1 MSSID
6 VASVKDDSLIVVAT
20 EVLIN
25 QNDRSRLLSPLPVS
39 SREEILTLKTKF
51 HESSQVRPNPATTQI
66 QYTMAITTDLPG
78 VALITGAASGIGRAT
93 AIAFAEAGCTQLALL
108 DLNESGLQTSKDL
121 VTQAVTSTSPSKTPN
136 VFIFT
141 VDVTSPVSIT
151 LAFSAVNAHFSR
163 IDYSVQ
169 CAGIITFGGPSATCP
184 LDDFDLQNAVNYR
197 GLWLC
202 SREAIK
208 IMHDQPLDSDA
219 YPDAQISPLRAQR
232 GAIVNIS
239 SGLANYS
246 QSGSPAYCGAKAGV
260 LALTRSDAIDYVGQ
274 RIRVNAV
281 LPGIVDTPITNPSPE
296 IRKWLEE
303 NPVQRTPFKRMG
315 SAEEIADV
323 IVFLSGNKAS
333 FVTGASWSVDG
344 GFGAGY

>member
-1 MSSID
+1 
-6 VASVKDDSLIVVAT
+6 
-20 EVLIN
+20 
-25 QNDRSRLLSPLPVS
+25 
-39 SREEILTLKTKF
+39 
-51 HESSQVRPNPATTQI
+51 
-66 QYTMAITTDLPG
+66 MAINTDLPG
-78 VALITGAASGIGRAT
+78 VALITGAASGIGRAA
-93 AIAFAEAGCTQLALL
+93 AIAFAEAGCTRLALL
-108 DLNESGLQTSKDL
+108 DLNEAGLQTSKDI
-121 VTQAVTSTSPSKTPN
+121 VAQTVSAISPSKTPDIS
-136 VFIFT
+136 IFT
-141 VDVTSPVSIT
+141 VDVTSPESVT
-151 LAFSAVNAHFSR
+151 AAFSAVMAHFPR

-169 CAGIITFGGPSATCP
+169 CAGIITFGGPSASCP
-184 LDDFDLQNAVNYR
+184 IDDFDRQNAVNYR

-208 IMHDQPLDSDA
+208 IMHDQALDSDA
-219 YPDAQISPLRAQR
+219 YPDAKISPLRAQR

-281 LPGIVDTPITNPSPE
+281 LPGIIDTPITNPSPE

-315 SAEEIADV
+315 TAEEVADV
-323 IVFLSGNKAS
+323 IVFLAGNKAS

>member
-1 MSSID
+1 
-6 VASVKDDSLIVVAT
+6 
-20 EVLIN
+20 
-25 QNDRSRLLSPLPVS
+25 
-39 SREEILTLKTKF
+39 
-51 HESSQVRPNPATTQI
+51 
-66 QYTMAITTDLPG
+66 MAISPDLPG
-78 VALITGAASGIGRAT
+78 VALITGAASGIGRAA
-93 AIAFAEAGCTQLALL
+93 AIAFAEAGCTQMALL
-108 DLNESGLQTSKDL
+108 DLNETGLQESKEL
-121 VTQAVTSTSPSKTPN
+121 VTQTISATTPAKTPN
-136 VFIFT
+136 VSTFT
-141 VDVTSPVSIT
+141 IDVTSTETVT
-151 LAFSAVNAHFSR
+151 AVFGAVRTHFPR
-163 IDYSVQ
+163 VDYSVQ
-169 CAGIITFGGPSATCP
+169 CAGIITFGGASATCP
-184 LDDFDLQNAVNYR
+184 IDDFDRQNAVNYR

-208 IMHDQPLDSDA
+208 IMHDQELDSDA
-219 YPDAQISPLRAQR
+219 YPDAKISPLRAQR

-246 QSGSPAYCGAKAGV
+246 QAGSPAYCGAKAGV

-303 NPVQRTPFKRMG
+303 NSVQRTPFKRMG
-315 SAEEIADV
+315 TAEEIADV
-323 IVFLSGNKAS
+323 IVFLASNKSS